1 MKQENLIFPSSSKK
15 EWSDSEHVLNYL
27 NAADNIPHRKE
38 GESVLLDILS
48 TTTTT
53 NVNRILDIGT
63 GDGRLIKL
71 IKSQLPKIE
80 EVVALDVSPLMIK
93 AVKNN
98 FSNDPSVKVIEHDME
113 IPLPDLGYF
122 DAIVSSFAI
131 HHLKHERKY
140 SLYKE
145 IYDML
150 YPAGVFCNLEHVS
163 SVSIRQHEKFLKAMN
178 TSSKR
183 EDKTNRLLSVEKQLR
198 WLRDL
203 GFVEVDCYW
212 KWLELA
218 LLVGYKI

>member
-1 MKQENLIFPSSSKK
+1 MKTRKLVFQSSSKK

-48 TTTTT
+48 STTT
-53 NVNRILDIGT
+53 NINRILDIGT
-63 GDGRLIKL
+63 GDGRSIRL
-71 IKSQLPKIE
+71 IKSHLPKIE
-80 EVVALDVSPLMIK
+80 EIVALDVSPIMIN
-93 AVKNN
+93 AVKDN
-98 FSNDPSVKVIEHDME
+98 FSKDSTVKAIEHDME
-113 IPLPDLGYF
+113 ISLPDMGYF
-122 DAIVSSFAI
+122 DAVVSSFAI

-150 YPAGVFCNLEHVS
+150 YPAGIFCNLEHVS
-163 SVSIRQHEKFLKAMN
+163 SVSIRQHEKFLKAIN

-183 EDKTNRLLSVEKQLR
+183 EDKTNRLLSVEKQIQ

-203 GFVEVDCYW
+203 GFVEADCYW

>member
-1 MKQENLIFPSSSKK
+1 LTFPSSSKK

-48 TTTTT
+48 TTTTTT

-98 FSNDPSVKVIEHDME
+98 FSNDPTVKVIEHDME
-113 IPLPDLGYF
+113 IPLPDMGYF
-122 DAIVSSFAI
+122 DAVVSCFAI

-163 SVSIRQHEKFLKAMN
+163 SVSIRQHEKFLKAIN

-183 EDKTNRLLSVEKQLR
+183 EDKTNRLLSVEKQLQ

-218 LLVGYKI
+218 LLIGYKI